1 MRVIVKTGGTED
13 FFKRA
18 RKAARKADQG
28 EVFDTP
34 TMTLSFG
41 DPDRMFS
48 VLSDTRRRLMH
59 EIMAAPKSLN
69 DLAITLNRPRSSVTK
84 DVRLLEET
92 GLVISERVPNP
103 GHGVYKVVKAIAP
116 RIELVA
122 SLG

>member
-1 MRVIVKTGGTED
+1 MRVIVKTGDTDD

-28 EVFDTP
+28 EAFDTP

-41 DPDRMFS
+41 NPDRMFS

-59 EIMAAPKSLN
+59 EIMRAPKSLN

-84 DVRLLEET
+84 DVRLLEEA
-92 GLVISERVPNP
+92 GLVVSERVPNP
-103 GHGVYKVVKAIAP
+103 GHGVYKQVKAIAP

-122 SLG
+122 SLE